1 MTVICQSL
9 FLIKMLGTPIWPDM
23 WVRGPRLKNP
33 SAIPDSETNDI
44 ETKHKQRDTLIHKQA
59 HLQTAYRIHSNSS
72 LNNDQQLAWN
82 SSDCFE
88 SFSPLE

>member
-9 FLIKMLGTPIWPDM
+9 FLIKMRGTPIWPDM

-59 HLQTAYRIHSNSS
+59 HL
-72 LNNDQQLAWN
+72 
-82 SSDCFE
+82 
-88 SFSPLE
+88 